1 MVLGIITD
9 ILVELF
15 SKNKDKL
22 LMLQLDNNL
31 GILESYQINEITKS
45 IEEQNIIKYLKNLN
59 NRLDIAYRVKEK
71 EVLKTKIDLITKEK
85 LYSGGSRLKVIL
97 LKEVLKYYNDANNV
111 VPANVSD
118 EDEFGI

>member
-1 MVLGIITD
+1 MLLVDKAQETSLTSASSSFIFRMIVKHIGLGIITD

-45 IEEQNIIKYLKNLN
+45 IEEQRIIKYLKYLN

-71 EVLKTKIDLITKEK
+71 EVLKTKKDLITK
-85 LYSGGSRLKVIL
+85 G
-97 LKEVLKYYNDANNV
+97 
-111 VPANVSD
+111 
-118 EDEFGI
+118 

>member
-1 MVLGIITD
+1 MIVKHIGLGIITD

-45 IEEQNIIKYLKNLN
+45 IEEQKIINYLKDLN
-59 NRLDIAYRVKEK
+59 NRLDKHIV
-71 EVLKTKIDLITKEK
+71 
-85 LYSGGSRLKVIL
+85 
-97 LKEVLKYYNDANNV
+97 
-111 VPANVSD
+111 
-118 EDEFGI
+118 